1 LHLSILVSV
10 LEGGDISA
18 GSDTVDLLHLCN
30 FDFLVFFFQEY
41 ERAVIFRLGRLLSG
55 GTQIAEVFFIS
66 QLLPLCSGIQEGG
79 DILAGLAVLWWS
91 AWGQLLSGEA

>member
-1 LHLSILVSV
+1 
-10 LEGGDISA
+10 
-18 GSDTVDLLHLCN
+18 
-30 FDFLVFFFQEY
+30 
-41 ERAVIFRLGRLLSG
+41 VIFRLGRLLSG